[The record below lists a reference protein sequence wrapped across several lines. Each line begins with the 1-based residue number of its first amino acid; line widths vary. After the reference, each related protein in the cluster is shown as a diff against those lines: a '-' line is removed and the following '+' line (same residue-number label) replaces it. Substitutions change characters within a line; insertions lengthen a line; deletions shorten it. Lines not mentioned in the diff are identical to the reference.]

1 MPPAKELA
9 KLIQSFKAMT
19 KTLLAGEDGSPPLA
33 TTVCRSGRDGY
44 SPARPLAAVERAVVK
59 HLREI
64 LPVLEMV
71 YDDELLGGAAGWR
84 AVLDQAAAPAV
95 HDEV

>member
-1 MPPAKELA
+1 M
-9 KLIQSFKAMT
+9 
-19 KTLLAGEDGSPPLA
+19 
-33 TTVCRSGRDGY
+33 CRSGRDGY

-84 AVLDQAAAPAV
+84 AVLDQVRKTPSWPRSWANFSLF
-95 HDEV
+95 